1 MFKIIRAIMPR
12 SDNFFDLFEAQ
23 AEKAQEAALTLR
35 AILEGIRVKAS
46 A

>member
-23 AEKAQEAALTLR
+23 AKR
-35 AILEGIRVKAS
+35 RKRRR
-46 A
+46 

>member
-1 MFKIIRAIMPR
+1 MFKLIKAIMPR

-23 AEKAQEAALTLR
+23 AKKAQEAKKRLPE
-35 AILEGIRVKAS
+35 ILPAP